1 MTPVSRTRAR
11 HISASRLLLVAAM
24 IAALA
29 LALAAG
35 LSRANDPVAAQA
47 ATTPAAGTQLP
58 GAVATGAAPVN
69 TAGALPVPSGVPAGR
84 PANSSD
90 APGATNANNAGA
102 LIPWLVGAV
111 VLLGLIGVAV
121 FALRRG
127 ATTPAAPV
135 LAADGEA
142 GTTGDTTRP
151 TAVASAGTA
160 ARGATT
166 PLTQVRCPNCDAL
179 NPADRRFCDECGQDL
194 RPAAMAAA
202 TGALPAVDEATTP
215 YLETLSRADEQL
227 EFVLARK
234 VVTLGRAPDN
244 DIVIDNQFIGWQTVS
259 PHHARLTEQAEGGF
273 LLEDL
278 QSENGTFVNSAR
290 TGQNLLE
297 DGMTIALGKVEF
309 IYRVPAA

>member
-1 MTPVSRTRAR
+1 MLILTA
-11 HISASRLLLVAAM
+11 LL
-24 IAALA
+24 AALA

-69 TAGALPVPSGVPAGR
+69 TAGALAVPSGVPGGV
-84 PANSSD
+84 PANGTLGSNPTS
-90 APGATNANNAGA
+90 TNSTGS
-102 LIPWLVGAV
+102 LIPWLIGAV

-127 ATTPAAPV
+127 ATTPVAPV
-135 LAADGEA
+135 LAGDGEA
-142 GTTGDTTRP
+142 ITTVDTTRP
-151 TAVASAGTA
+151 AAVASTATA

-202 TGALPAVDEATTP
+202 TSALPALDEATTP

-259 PHHARLTEQAEGGF
+259 PHHARLTEQDEGGF

-290 TGQNLLE
+290 TGQNVLE

-309 IYRVPAA
+309 IYRVPHA

>member
-1 MTPVSRTRAR
+1 M
-11 HISASRLLLVAAM
+11 SASRMLILTALL
-24 IAALA
+24 AALA

-35 LSRANDPVAAQA
+35 LSRADDPVAAQA
-47 ATTPAAGTQLP
+47 ATTPAAGTKLP

-69 TAGALPVPSGVPAGR
+69 TAGVLPLPSGVPGGV
-84 PANSSD
+84 PANQASGS
-90 APGATNANNAGA
+90 APTSTNSTGS

-127 ATTPAAPV
+127 ATTPVAPV
-135 LAADGEA
+135 LAGDGEA
-142 GTTGDTTRP
+142 ITTVDTTRP
-151 TAVASAGTA
+151 AAVASSATA

-166 PLTQVRCPNCDAL
+166 PLAQVRCPNCDAL

-194 RPAAMAAA
+194 RPAA
-202 TGALPAVDEATTP
+202 TSALPALDEATTP

-259 PHHARLTEQAEGGF
+259 PHHARLTEQDEGGF

-290 TGQNLLE
+290 TGQNVLE
-297 DGMTIALGKVEF
+297 DGMSVALGKVEF
-309 IYRVPAA
+309 IYRVPHA